1 MKILIAFL
9 WFLLGYNSV
18 NAQWLERYPEESPT
32 KFVHRLFP
40 HWKGAI
46 LDMHPVI
53 EYSWGDQSQGKKI
66 LFFLPAEKGQQ
77 GMVQA
82 IVLVPGNNRHYRQV
96 DITQVLFSGTAP
108 HEKILTVFFED
119 IDGNGDK
126 ELLFIKEG
134 TVKDYK
140 TIVAEDGSVWENA
153 PYHYKVYQTFIYRQ
167 QKKEGQYLEAFEKM
181 DWPHLMTRL
190 EGLQTAGEVR
200 KVLKKMRNKSK

>member
-1 MKILIAFL
+1 MRTTAILFC
-9 WFLLGYNSV
+9 FLLGYNSLD
-18 NAQWLERYPEESPT
+18 AQRLERYSEESPT
-32 KFVHRLFP
+32 DFVHRLYP
-40 HWKGAI
+40 AWKEAI
-46 LDMHPVI
+46 LEMHPVI
-53 EYSWGDQSQGKKI
+53 EYSWGDQSHGKKI
-66 LFFLPAEKGQQ
+66 LFFLPAEKGEN

-82 IVLVPGNNRHYRQV
+82 IVLVPESNKYYRQV
-96 DITQVLFSGTAP
+96 DIPKILFSGTSP

-140 TIVAEDGSVWENA
+140 TIVADDGTVWENA

-167 QKKEGQYLEAFEKM
+167 LKKEGQYIDAFEKM
-181 DWPHLMTRL
+181 DWPYLISRL

-200 KVLKKMRNKSK
+200 KVLEKMRRESK